1 LLVLPAFLLLI
12 PIYAW
17 PLLQLLLSSLT
28 GPGWTLVHY
37 RDVLTDSSLWQVL
50 LHTFVL
56 AGEVAG
62 ICVVAGYPVAYAM
75 LQAPARAKRI
85 MLALL
90 ILPLWTSTLVRAFAW
105 MVILGR
111 TGVVNRLLLG
121 AGLIDQPLVLLYS
134 RFAVLVGLVHV
145 MLPYFILPLYGVM
158 QRIDRRL
165 LEAAGSLGAAQ
176 RVAFWLV
183 FLPLSLGGV
192 AGGAILV
199 FILTIG
205 FFVTPA
211 LLGGLRDVTYVT
223 LIEQQVNTTMDWK
236 AASAMAVV
244 LFAATLVLVL
254 LFGRLLGF
262 EAEPR
267 GMRRGRAVLKCAAWL
282 ARLPR
287 QAVPVAAWTVIG
299 FIILPLLIL
308 VPISFSGSPYLE
320 FPPPSYSLQW
330 YRNFFTR
337 PDWTDPAWRS
347 FEVAAATAAVA
358 AVIGTMAAVGISRSR
373 RRWSSVAFAF
383 LISPSI
389 MPTLVVAVAI
399 YFQFVSL
406 HLVGSKPGL
415 ILGHLVIAVPLVIVT
430 VLSGLREVDGAPE
443 EAARSLGA
451 APVRAFLRTTLHAI
465 RPSIITAAFF
475 AFLASFDDVVIAL
488 FISGT
493 ANATLPKKIWESVRL
508 EIDPTVAAVSC
519 LLVVLSLLLLTLAG
533 VRRRA

>member
-1 LLVLPAFLLLI
+1 
-12 PIYAW
+12 
-17 PLLQLLLSSLT
+17 LLLSSFT
-28 GPGWTLVHY
+28 GPGWTLAHY
-37 RDVLTDSSLWQVL
+37 RDVLTDFSLWQVL

-62 ICVVAGYPVAYAM
+62 ICVLAGYPVAYAM
-75 LQAPARAKRI
+75 LQAPARAKKI

-105 MVILGR
+105 MVLLGR
-111 TGVVNRLLLG
+111 TGVVNRALLA

-158 QRIDRRL
+158 QRIDHRL
-165 LEAAGSLGAAQ
+165 LDAASSLGAAR

-211 LLGGLRDVTYVT
+211 LLGGLGDVTYVT

-236 AASAMAVV
+236 VASAMSVV

-262 EAEPR
+262 GGSQVEPR
-267 GMRRGRAVLKCAAWL
+267 AMGRGRKLLTWTAWL

-287 QAVPVAAWTVIG
+287 HAVPVAAWAVIG

-320 FPPPSYSLQW
+320 FPPPAYSLQW
-330 YRNFFTR
+330 YHNFFGR

-347 FEVAAATAAVA
+347 FEVAAATAAIA
-358 AVIGTMAAVGISRSR
+358 GVIGTMAAVAISRSR
-373 RRWSSVAFAF
+373 SRWSSLAFAF

-430 VLSGLREVDGAPE
+430 VLSGLREVDAAPE

-451 APVRAFLRTTLHAI
+451 APLRAFLRTTLQAI

-519 LLVVLSLLLLTLAG
+519 LLVVFSLLLLTVAG
-533 VRRRA
+533 LRRRA